1 MKYLDEENF
10 ITSLIWSGLIDNAK
24 CGELKKIIEQCEVE
38 AIPVSTIENIK
49 NEIWTS
55 RKNNFDKAEIVN
67 LISNIKA
74 EIETEKES
82 MIEHNGTSDL
92 GLALEIINNHWN
104 GERMTNQ
111 EVLETKYNQGFY
123 DGYKQATEQANTVID
138 NIKTEITNE
147 IRDTNS
153 ETEFAGNA
161 PIRFFNK
168 GIRKSLS
175 IINKHIRKENSND

>member
-67 LISNIKA
+67 LISDIKV

-82 MIEHNGTSDL
+82 MIEHNGISDL
-92 GLALEIINNHWN
+92 GLALEII
-104 GERMTNQ
+104 
-111 EVLETKYNQGFY
+111 
-123 DGYKQATEQANTVID
+123 D
-138 NIKTEITNE
+138 
-147 IRDTNS
+147 
-153 ETEFAGNA
+153 
-161 PIRFFNK
+161 
-168 GIRKSLS
+168 
-175 IINKHIRKENSND
+175 KHIGKERVNDNT